1 MEVIMNFTDPT
12 VQSQIKEKFLAKDLL
27 VTFTKVN
34 GEQRKMRCTL
44 NPTKI
49 TRQQQKESKNSR
61 VVPSSV
67 MVVFDLDK
75 NEWRSFRWGSVKEIS
90 EVVL

>member
-1 MEVIMNFTDPT
+1 MNFTDPT
-12 VQSQIKEKFLAKDLL
+12 VQAQFKEKFLAKDLL

-75 NEWRSFRWGSVKEIS
+75 NEWRSFRWDSVKEIS
-90 EVVL
+90 EVVLC